1 MIIKDAVGHTRTESV
16 RTKYD
21 ITKPGIDGT
30 EITFVRPD
38 GVTVSGY
45 CQDNIINQHIDDE
58 ITRSSNGANLCSGVK
73 SVILYRVTG
82 SNREVIYSDQTRK
95 DFALPDTHSNF
106 DMYYEIQRSEQ
117 NVSYYEIIVTDFAGN
132 RATKKLT
139 SQYSLL
145 SWFHTSIDRSSY
157 N

>member
-1 MIIKDAVGHTRTESV
+1 MSTGSV
-16 RTKYD
+16 STKYD

-30 EITFVRPD
+30 EVAHVVN
-38 GVTVSGY
+38 GVTYSGY

-58 ITRSSNGANLCSGVK
+58 IRRSPNGTNLSSGVK

-82 SNREVIYSDQTRK
+82 SNREVIYSDQTK
-95 DFALPDTHSNF
+95 KNFSASDTHSYF
-106 DMYYEIQRSEQ
+106 DMYYEIQRTEQ
-117 NVSYYEIIVTDFAGN
+117 TTSYYEIIVTDFAGN
-132 RATKKLT
+132 RATKKIT

-157 N
+157 NKR